1 MNAAR
6 DHYLL
11 FGLPRRFAL
20 DTAELEQRYR
30 ALQAEVHPDRHA
42 HRGEAEQLSAMQL
55 ATQVNEA
62 YRTLRQPLARGRY
75 LLHLQGR
82 ELAVENN
89 NAMPASFLIEQLEL
103 RESVEAARAE
113 GALDRLDTLR
123 FELRRCMDQQL
134 VVLQT
139 ALDQQNDLA
148 QAEEILLRLMFQDKL
163 LREIDDAVEAI
174 EA

>member
-1 MNAAR
+1 MNVAR
-6 DHYLL
+6 DHFSL
-11 FGLPRRFAL
+11 FGLPRRFTL
-20 DTAELEQRYR
+20 DRGDLEQRYR

-42 HRGEAEQLSAMQL
+42 HRGEAEQRSAMQS

-62 YRTLRQPLARGRY
+62 YRTLREPLARGRY

-89 NAMPASFLIEQLEL
+89 NAMPAGFLIEQLEL

-113 GALDRLDTLR
+113 GALDRLDSLR
-123 FELRRCMDQQL
+123 ADLKRHMDQQL
-134 VVLQT
+134 ALLQN
-139 ALDQQNDLA
+139 ALDQQNDFA
-148 QAEEILLRLMFQDKL
+148 QAEEVLLQLMFQDKL